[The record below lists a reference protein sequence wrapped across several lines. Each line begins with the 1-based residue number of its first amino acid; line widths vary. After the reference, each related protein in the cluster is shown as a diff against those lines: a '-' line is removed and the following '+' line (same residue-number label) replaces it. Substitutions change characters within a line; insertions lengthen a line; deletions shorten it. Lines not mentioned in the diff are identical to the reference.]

1 MKIDLIHEMFINT
14 LFPKTAY
21 LKALPEVFK
30 QEVIC
35 FYRHCEE
42 MSGPDSGLTSFCETP
57 SILEPWALSGVIA
70 ALRIVGSE
78 KD

>member
-42 MSGPDSGLTSFCETP
+42 MSGPDSGLRLFVIHRQ
-57 SILEPWALSGVIA
+57 ILSPGHFLVLS
-70 ALRIVGSE
+70 LL
-78 KD
+78 